1 MRAVIGG
8 GIFAQSPEMSA
19 MAEPRLPPPPQWADD
34 LSPISASDWSF
45 DRAAHLLERAGF
57 GGTPEDVARLAA
69 MSPQAAVATLVDYDA
84 IANDHLAPFEHSDVW
99 DPSLRDFP
107 VSRVAATERAQKTGE
122 AMGVRIKP
130 AGERR
135 LQPVVD
141 RFFYWLRAT
150 VLETRRL
157 AHWWADRMVATNRP
171 LQEKMA
177 LFWHGHFA
185 TGEEKIRD
193 YRKMEQQLAL
203 FHRHATGSFR
213 ELLVDVARDPAMLA
227 YLDAAQNVKGAPN
240 ENFAR
245 EVMEL
250 FTMGVG
256 HYTERDI
263 REAARAFTG
272 WIDDDLAF
280 RLDADKHDNGQKSFL
295 GRTGNFDGVD
305 ILSSILE
312 QKVTAEFIAGKLY
325 RFFVREELAEPLQ
338 ARLGAILRDNN
349 YEIAPL
355 LRTLFLSRDFYSA
368 PSFGTRIKGPVELI
382 VSTYRKL
389 GVKRLPG
396 IPDLNVVSREL
407 GQILLNPPTV
417 AGWAQGRTWITPG
430 LLLARGNFARDVLF
444 PDLIN
449 FTDPNF
455 NPGREVR
462 RVNDR
467 ILAGMEIAVATI
479 EDGPAEGGGGMGGM
493 EGGEKT
499 MANVIASAEDF
510 NTRYGSLVGWQEA
523 MRRVKPIPR
532 SAAQFELAAMVL
544 GANAK
549 TTSDAIDHLLVRL
562 LRVPVDTEVR
572 RVLIELF
579 ERELGT
585 SDLTLAATY
594 LERPLRLVAH
604 LIMSS
609 PQYQLC

>member
-1 MRAVIGG
+1 
-8 GIFAQSPEMSA
+8 
-19 MAEPRLPPPPQWADD
+19 MAEPSVSLQTATSINIAASERPRSGGGPAQWADD
-34 LSPISASDWSF
+34 LSPIGVADWSF

-57 GGTPEDVARLAA
+57 GGTPEDIARLAA
-69 MSPQAAVATLVDYDA
+69 MSPQAAVAVLVDYHA
-84 IANDHLAPFEHSDVW
+84 IANDHLAPFERSDVW

-171 LQEKMA
+171 LEEKMT

-193 YRKMEQQLAL
+193 YRKIEQQLAL
-203 FHRHATGSFR
+203 FHRHATSSFR

-280 RLDADKHDNGQKSFL
+280 KLDTDKHDDGQKTFL

-305 ILSSILE
+305 ILAIILE

-325 RFFVREELAEPLQ
+325 RFFVREELSEPLQ
-338 ARLGAILRDNN
+338 AKLGAILRDGN

-355 LRTLFLSRDFYSA
+355 LRTLFLARDFYSA
-368 PSFGTRIKGPVELI
+368 PSFGTRIKGPIELT

-389 GVKRLPG
+389 GVKQLPG
-396 IPDLNVVSREL
+396 IPDLNMVSREL

-444 PDLIN
+444 PDIIN

-479 EDGPAEGGGGMGGM
+479 EDGPGEGGGMGGM

-523 MRRVKPIPR
+523 VRRVKPIPR
-532 SAAQFELAAMVL
+532 AAAQFDLAAMVL
-544 GANAK
+544 GTGAK
-549 TTSDAIDHLLVRL
+549 TAGDAIDHLLMRL
-562 LRVPVDTEVR
+562 LRAPVDAEVR
-572 RVLIELF
+572 RILIELL
-579 ERELGT
+579 ERKLGT

-594 LERPLRLVAH
+594 LERPLRLMAH